1 MGANCACGKCNGKVG
16 LAGHYRK
23 ACRRR
28 IEAAGGVC
36 PRNVGSAGQ
45 MRYNF
50 KHRPARTLINNPKN
64 NPTNNAKNNPIN
76 NPKNSEK
83 RKLALRVAN
92 LQAVLDDP
100 TLNDTLKMS
109 PGTSASVSDCTHKTH
124 LFTHRHL
131 TH

>member
-1 MGANCACGKCNGKVG
+1 
-16 LAGHYRK
+16 
-23 ACRRR
+23 
-28 IEAAGGVC
+28 
-36 PRNVGSAGQ
+36 

-50 KHRPARTLINNPKN
+50 KHRTARNLINNPKN
-64 NPTNNAKNNPIN
+64 NP
-76 NPKNSEK
+76 KNSEE
-83 RKLALRVAN
+83 RKLALRDAN